1 MQSALTIL
9 FVHASLCSFGWALV
23 FHPISCLD
31 AEKLHL
37 QSKTKERQKWKKT
50 ASKITSLCMNQKL
63 LERFPERRINATF
76 VQLPLR
82 PQLAKLDRF
91 RQKRS

>member
-1 MQSALTIL
+1 MLHCVLSDGLSSSIQYPVSMQKNYIFNLKRRSDKNGRT
-9 FVHASLCSFGWALV
+9 
-23 FHPISCLD
+23 
-31 AEKLHL
+31 LH
-37 QSKTKERQKWKKT
+37 QKQRL
-50 ASKITSLCMNQKL
+50 LCMNQKL

>member
-1 MQSALTIL
+1 
-9 FVHASLCSFGWALV
+9 
-23 FHPISCLD
+23 
-31 AEKLHL
+31 
-37 QSKTKERQKWKKT
+37 
-50 ASKITSLCMNQKL
+50 MNQKL